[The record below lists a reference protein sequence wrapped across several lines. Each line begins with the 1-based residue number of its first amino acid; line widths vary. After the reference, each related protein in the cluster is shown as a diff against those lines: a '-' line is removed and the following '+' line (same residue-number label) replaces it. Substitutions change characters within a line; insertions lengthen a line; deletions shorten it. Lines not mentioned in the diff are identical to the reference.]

1 MKFETPKIVINAFSE
16 NIVTGASD
24 NIANSDTVEA
34 AKNILEQE
42 HGINKT
48 NRILTFTFD

>member
-1 MKFETPKIVINAFSE
+1 MKFETPKMDINIFSE

-24 NIANSDTVEA
+24 PIANSQTVNDIKDHLVSNGKVDNA
-34 AKNILEQE
+34 
-42 HGINKT
+42 